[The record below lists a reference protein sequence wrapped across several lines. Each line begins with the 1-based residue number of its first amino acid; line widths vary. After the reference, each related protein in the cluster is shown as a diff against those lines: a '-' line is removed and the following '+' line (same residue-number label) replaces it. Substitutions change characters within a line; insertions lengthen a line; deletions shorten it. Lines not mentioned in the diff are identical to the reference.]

1 MTDTDCIFCKIIAG
15 EIPSFKLYEDD
26 RTYAM
31 MDINPFQD
39 GHCLVLT
46 KAHCAYLRDADPTD
60 LAAILPTAQRIAR
73 AINDAL
79 DPEGLNLI
87 QANGPAAG
95 QTVYH
100 FHTHIFPRT
109 LNDGAL
115 MNWGHAPGDM
125 GRIEQVY
132 KKIMAAMD

>member
-46 KAHCAYLRDADPTD
+46 KAHCVDQLAADPAD
-60 LAAILPTAQRIAR
+60 LAAVLPAAQIVAR
-73 AINDAL
+73 AINAAL
-79 DPEGLNLI
+79 EPEGLNLI
-87 QANGPAAG
+87 QANGPDRSG
-95 QTVYH
+95 LQQDH
-100 FHTHIFPRT
+100 GG
-109 LNDGAL
+109 DGKKL
-115 MNWGHAPGDM
+115 RFVG
-125 GRIEQVY
+125 GRPSWIWR
-132 KKIMAAMD
+132 